1 MPQLIITRTFLTHLA
16 ATPQNQRPPYRMEGR
31 RGQCS
36 DWIRYCFHFARPR
49 TFYTLTAFI
58 GIPKNDCIKWQR
70 KVCAQLKL
78 RNEPNWSLWSQI
90 NYRGTREFHE
100 ARNYVTIERLK
111 RIPCV
116 CLMHL
121 LAGSDLFIS
130 LITFTTL
137 NNYWITYT
145 IHRSDPGGSDLF
157 TASSNKKHM
166 YQNLSGH
173 LKSWVTSLPATDRDA
188 DRRTK
193 LVQLMLIQNIY
204 TFRVR
209 DVFTGTLK
217 ISIYP
222 MQGFFFDF
230 PFY

>member
-16 ATPQNQRPPYRMEGR
+16 ATPQPQRPPYRMEGR

-100 ARNYVTIERLK
+100 ARNYVTIESRVEARWLK
-111 RIPCV
+111 CIPCV
-116 CLMHL
+116 CLMRL
-121 LAGSDLFIS
+121 WDGCDLNIS
-130 LITFTTL
+130 LITFSTL
-137 NNYWITYT
+137 NNYWI
-145 IHRSDPGGSDLF
+145 IDSHVL
-157 TASSNKKHM
+157 
-166 YQNLSGH
+166 
-173 LKSWVTSLPATDRDA
+173 
-188 DRRTK
+188 
-193 LVQLMLIQNIY
+193 
-204 TFRVR
+204 
-209 DVFTGTLK
+209 
-217 ISIYP
+217 
-222 MQGFFFDF
+222 
-230 PFY
+230 